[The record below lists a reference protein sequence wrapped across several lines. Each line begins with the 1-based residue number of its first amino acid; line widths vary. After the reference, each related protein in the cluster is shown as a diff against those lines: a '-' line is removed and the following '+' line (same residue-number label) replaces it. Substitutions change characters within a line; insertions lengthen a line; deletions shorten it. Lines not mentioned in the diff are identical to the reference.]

1 MKVGGSVPNLRVISV
16 AEEHRLLRKHI
27 DINNRSYLPKN
38 KRERELRSVELCA
51 SERAFKLSFRTLE
64 PRALSFTACVEL
76 LLLLAV
82 NSVRLVLF
90 HVEAL
95 LNPISPTAVDRVRS
109 LSQQMADK
117 GNLSEINK

>member
-1 MKVGGSVPNLRVISV
+1 MGQQDEGGGSLPNLRVISV
-16 AEEHRLLRKHI
+16 AEEHRLLRKLI

-38 KRERELRSVELCA
+38 KRERENFDRTVELCA

-82 NSVRLVLF
+82 SSVRLVLF

-95 LNPISPTAVDRVRS
+95 LNSISPTAVDRVCS
-109 LSQQMADK
+109 LSRWQTKA
-117 GNLSEINK
+117 I